1 MVNIVN
7 SINLNVTHA
16 LANEDNYFTIK
27 KYTFN
32 NNEYKIIRYNKAKLK
47 ELSIVSDY
55 DKYNTIS
62 KITGK
67 TKTFSDL
74 VSAQTLWRAL
84 ADFAKI
90 HHPPR

>member
-16 LANEDNYFTIK
+16 LTNEDNYFTIK

-62 KITGK
+62 KFRSVIII
-67 TKTFSDL
+67 SNN
-74 VSAQTLWRAL
+74 
-84 ADFAKI
+84 DF
-90 HHPPR
+90 